1 MARTQGVDLERRD
14 ARPEYA
20 LFQAVVDRIIQD
32 IRNPQPLPPSAKKT
46 GARCTTTHQLAAI
59 EALADPQGGVSQW
72 AGLLGLDPDWI
83 REQLMVLAGLSDAEP
98 RLGAYDFHTGET
110 DELPGR
116 SSG

>member
-1 MARTQGVDLERRD
+1 V
-14 ARPEYA
+14 
-20 LFQAVVDRIIQD
+20 
-32 IRNPQPLPPSAKKT
+32 KKT
-46 GARCTTTHQLAAI
+46 AGRTTTTHQLAAI

-98 RLGAYDFHTGET
+98 RLGAYDFHTGEI